1 MSDELLAAY
10 IFLNTNWKFARPWR
24 RLLPSACVC
33 LRMHGPQQPAEEQT
47 DEEVEEGDDEEGAG
61 EGAEGA

>member
-1 MSDELLAAY
+1 MTSSSPPTS
-10 IFLNTNWKFARPWR
+10 FVLNTNWTFEFLRPTMEEIV
-24 RLLPSACVC
+24 AEY

-47 DEEVEEGDDEEGAG
+47 DEEEEGDDEEGAG